1 MTLNKLIEKA
11 KQGATLRDVLEKA
24 YGKPAEEIGVEGQEL
39 SEYQHDLDA
48 KISRIYAAQDAPG
61 TVVLV
66 AGSTIWQDCQ
76 TMNVVTSIDEEQTE
90 EFERDWALIYP
101 VERTCKS

>member
-1 MTLNKLIEKA
+1 MTLNKLIETA
-11 KQGATLRDVLEKA
+11 KQGATLRDVLEQT
-24 YGKPAEEIGVEGQEL
+24 YGKPAEEIGVEGANL

-48 KISRIYAAQDAPG
+48 QITRIYTCGSDTAF
-61 TVVLV
+61 V
-66 AGSTIWQDCQ
+66 AGSAIWQDCQ

-90 EFERDWALIYP
+90 EFQRDWALIYP